1 MIQKFDQ
8 SINNIEADKKVRPF
22 GLQVTKEDIL
32 NGIKKRFT
40 MPDRV
45 KNEISN
51 EDTPEKEQGGN
62 FQRIKLA

>member
-1 MIQKFDQ
+1 
-8 SINNIEADKKVRPF
+8 
-22 GLQVTKEDIL
+22 
-32 NGIKKRFT
+32 